1 MDKLTKDDIRA
12 IIGNPEV
19 ADHEVR
25 KIILEE
31 LKLKIPADL
40 SRDAMVDFVYD
51 EYQKALKNIEDK
63 KIEASKE
70 NPIIKKAPVK
80 KQSNGKITKKEFI
93 INLVKEGCYTRKQLI
108 EKVDDHYGYTI
119 NNKTSKV
126 RVSKVLK
133 ELHVNLLLE
142 LNPAGLLIYKGGE

>member
-1 MDKLTKDDIRA
+1 METLSREDIKA
-12 IIGNPEV
+12 IIGNPSVE
-19 ADHEVR
+19 DYEVR

-31 LKLKIPADL
+31 LKLKIPDNM
-40 SRDAMVDFVYD
+40 SRTEMVDFVYE
-51 EYQKALKNIEDK
+51 EYQKALKNIEEK
-63 KIEASKE
+63 KSEALKS
-70 NPIIKKAPVK
+70 NPVVK
-80 KQSNGKITKKEFI
+80 KSKVKKSSNGKITKKEFI

-108 EKVDDHYGYTI
+108 EKVDDHYGYTLK
-119 NNKTSKV
+119 NKTSKV